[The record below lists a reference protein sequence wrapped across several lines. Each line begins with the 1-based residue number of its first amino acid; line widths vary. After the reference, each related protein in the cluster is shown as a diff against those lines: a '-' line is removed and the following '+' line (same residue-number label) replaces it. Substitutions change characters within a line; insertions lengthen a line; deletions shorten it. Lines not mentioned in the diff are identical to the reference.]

1 MSADTPNQKCR
12 LSVAMIVRDAED
24 SLADSILSVQTIA
37 DEVVVLDTGSTDRSV
52 EVAQGLGARV
62 IERAWDDDFSS
73 ARNFCGRQARGDW
86 ILWLD
91 AGERLGEEAAA
102 QIRDVVDGGGES
114 RCAYML
120 LVELPAA
127 IDGAAAE
134 QVGQIRLVPRSD
146 EVQFA
151 GRVRE
156 QIRPAIEAAGMTID
170 AVAGKIMRTR
180 RDHDPQVKARR
191 AERNKRLAEMEIRDG
206 GPAARLFNVLGE
218 AESDLGQISAARGW
232 FQQALA
238 ASETGSTDML
248 EAYYGVMTS
257 YDAEADG
264 SEAQIKICLEAL
276 ELFPFDAQLL
286 CAMASYLQRRQ
297 RPDLAIKAYDTAV
310 RFGQVNPETWHLC
323 NISEVAAVCLSATY
337 QSLENHEA
345 ARRTLEEALARDGSS
360 IRMRRQLIDLH
371 VAHDRR
377 KEALDEVDRLG
388 DAEPHRES
396 LRSAVRGACLA
407 SQKSWVMALAHLKTA
422 HSAGC
427 RDPLCLRWLAMSLLA
442 TGELEALDPILGEW
456 RQIEPRSVEALRY
469 QEALESMRTGQ
480 RARPVEAE
488 AARHLRMDTA
498 VSGVPADAP
507 HPGLETHRQSVE
519 TRDLAG
525 PGVSSP

>member
-1 MSADTPNQKCR
+1 MSADTPIQKCR

-24 SLADSILSVQTIA
+24 LLADSILSVQAIA

-62 IERAWDDDFSS
+62 VERAWDDDFSS

-91 AGERLGEEAAA
+91 AGERLSEEAAA
-102 QIRDVVDGGGES
+102 QIRDLVAVGGDS

-127 IDGAAAE
+127 VLGAAAE

-156 QIRPAIEAAGMTID
+156 QIRPSIEAAGLTID
-170 AVAGKIMRTR
+170 ALAGKIIRTP
-180 RDHDPQVKARR
+180 RDHEPQVKARR

-206 GPAARLFNVLGE
+206 GPAARLFNLLGE
-218 AESDLGQISAARGW
+218 AQSDLTQASAARGW

-238 ASETGSTDML
+238 ASESGSTDML

-257 YDAEADG
+257 YDGQPGG
-264 SEAQIKICLEAL
+264 SQEQIKICLEAL

-286 CAMASYLQRRQ
+286 CAMGNYLQGQQ
-297 RPDLAIKAYDTAV
+297 RPDLAIKAYKTAV
-310 RFGQVNPETWHLC
+310 QFGQVNPETWHLC
-323 NISEVAAVCLSATY
+323 NIGEVAAVCLSATY
-337 QSLENHEA
+337 QMLENHEA
-345 ARRTLEEALARDGSS
+345 ARRTLEEALARNESS

-371 VAHDRR
+371 VAHNRR

-388 DAEPHRES
+388 DEVPQRDS

-422 HSAGC
+422 HAAGC
-427 RDPLCLRWLAMSLLA
+427 RDSLCLRWLAMSLLA
-442 TGELEALDPILGEW
+442 TGELDALGPILAEW
-456 RQIEPRSVEALRY
+456 RQADPHSVEALRY
-469 QEALESMRTGQ
+469 QEAMESMQAGEGTSP
-480 RARPVEAE
+480 AAAP
-488 AARHLRMDTA
+488 ARHLRMDTGA
-498 VSGVPADAP
+498 SGAHADVPQP
-507 HPGLETHRQSVE
+507 SVAAHLRSE
-519 TRDLAG
+519 ELSDLAG
-525 PGVSSP
+525 PGVASP